1 MVYLLPDGTISH
13 LENINKTYIDV
24 AYIKMQSKIFNDLI
38 HDLHKMIEENKL
50 KDEDIVKKCH

>member
-13 LENINKTYIDV
+13 LENINKTDIDV

-38 HDLHKMIEENKL
+38 RDLHKMIEENKL
-50 KDEDIVKKCH
+50 KDEDKE